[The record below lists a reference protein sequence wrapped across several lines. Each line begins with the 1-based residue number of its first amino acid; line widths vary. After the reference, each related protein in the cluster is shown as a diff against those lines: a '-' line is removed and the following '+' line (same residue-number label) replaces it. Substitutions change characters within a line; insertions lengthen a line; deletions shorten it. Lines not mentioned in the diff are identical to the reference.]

1 MVKFFYL
8 TGAMST
14 SLILLTAK
22 IAFNQPISGSY
33 QYLNASIPDIQLSC
47 YMQRTDGTTIDLSR
61 LCKRITTPT
70 LSVDQDSKESEEEQ
84 RNYEADLNNL
94 INQRQKLLPDR
105 NILINSICKTQ
116 GKCPLGLDDIDIS
129 SPNNSR

>member
-1 MVKFFYL
+1 MLKLFYL

-33 QYLNASIPDIQLSC
+33 QHLNASIPNIQLSC
-47 YMQRTDGTTIDLSR
+47 YMQRPDGTTIDLSR
-61 LCKRITTPT
+61 LCKRITTPI
-70 LSVDQDSKESEEEQ
+70 LSVEQDGKESEEEQ

-94 INQRQKLLPDR
+94 INQKHKLLPDR

-116 GKCPLGLDDIDIS
+116 GKCPPGIDNIDIS
-129 SPNNSR
+129 IPNNSR